1 MDSSCVIIGTIDV
14 ITIGGVTV
22 AGTLGG
28 GTVTGTLVGSI
39 FVTSL
44 CNIVVYVF
52 SVCMVLNIF
61 ANLWM
66 ACNWLSLIMKGV
78 CGPEFLIMCISSL
91 EALVACSTTV
101 NTSIMMCFRKFHHIC
116 ISLPPSIQCVACV
129 ALVFLH
135 SWSNVPPWY
144 FMYPPSFTLLSFSCT
159 ITFIPGGASGILLK
173 SNYPSSAMY
182 ASIVGFP
189 QQGIIVFSVIVACW
203 ISRHHR
209 YIGKRVYVL
218 EIPVTK

>member
-66 ACNWLSLIMKGV
+66 ACYWLSLIMKGFL
-78 CGPEFLIMCISSL
+78 GPEFFIICNNSL
-91 EALVACSTTV
+91 TADSDPFPVHCTILVLHV
-101 NTSIMMCFRKFHHIC
+101 FPKFYA
-116 ISLPPSIQCVACV
+116 V
-129 ALVFLH
+129 LVFRVLK
-135 SWSNVPPWY
+135 
-144 FMYPPSFTLLSFSCT
+144 LLYLVVQGVF
-159 ITFIPGGASGILLK
+159 LK
-173 SNYPSSAMY
+173 SQMSP
-182 ASIVGFP
+182 
-189 QQGIIVFSVIVACW
+189 
-203 ISRHHR
+203 
-209 YIGKRVYVL
+209 
-218 EIPVTK
+218 

>member
-78 CGPEFLIMCISSL
+78 CGPEIFIRCISSL
-91 EALVACSTTV
+91 AALVACSVVDNPGIMKCCGKNCTT
-101 NTSIMMCFRKFHHIC
+101 
-116 ISLPPSIQCVACV
+116 
-129 ALVFLH
+129 
-135 SWSNVPPWY
+135 
-144 FMYPPSFTLLSFSCT
+144 
-159 ITFIPGGASGILLK
+159 
-173 SNYPSSAMY
+173 SA
-182 ASIVGFP
+182 
-189 QQGIIVFSVIVACW
+189 W
-203 ISRHHR
+203 ISPL
-209 YIGKRVYVL
+209 VL
-218 EIPVTK
+218 GV